1 MKKKSEIS
9 VVMSVYNGGR
19 YIAAAIDSTLN
30 QSFGDFE
37 FIIVDD
43 GSTDDTVS
51 IIRNFDDE
59 RIKLIQNNHNY
70 IDSLNVGIN
79 YASGEYIVRMD
90 ADDIMHVDR
99 LKIQHAIME
108 EEPGITVCG
117 TWMRRFGANISSDNL
132 VGKVSGLI
140 ENPLIRFT
148 QGDCIANPTSMIRT
162 AFLREHKLQYEN
174 YAYAEDF
181 KFWAEV
187 AKLGGQFYIDSQPLL
202 YYRISES
209 QVSALKASEQKRTT
223 ELIIKEIME
232 YLIMQRS
239 VEYPELKVS
248 FETLEVLNNK
258 GLMTKQE
265 IINLFQNIFKRIRM
279 QIY

>member
-1 MKKKSEIS
+1 MKKMSEIS

-79 YASGEYIVRMD
+79 YASGEYIARMD

-265 IINLFQNIFKRIRM
+265 IINLFQNIFRRIKM
-279 QIY
+279 

>member
-174 YAYAEDF
+174 YTYAEDF

>member
-1 MKKKSEIS
+1 MKKMSEIS

-79 YASGEYIVRMD
+79 YASGEYIARMD

-108 EEPGITVCG
+108 EEPDITVCG

-232 YLIMQRS
+232 CLIMQRS

-265 IINLFQNIFKRIRM
+265 IINLFQNIFRRIKM
-279 QIY
+279 

>member
-279 QIY
+279 LIY

>member
-1 MKKKSEIS
+1 MKKMSEIS

-51 IIRNFDDE
+51 IIRNFGDK

-79 YASGEYIVRMD
+79 YASGEYIARMD

-108 EEPGITVCG
+108 EEQSITVCG

-140 ENPLIRFT
+140 ENPLMRFT

-181 KFWAEV
+181 KFWAEI

-209 QVSALKASEQKRTT
+209 QVSMLKASEQKRTT
-223 ELIIKEIME
+223 DLIIREIME

-239 VEYPELKVS
+239 IEYPELKMS
-248 FETLEVLNNK
+248 FETLEVLSNK
-258 GLMTKQE
+258 GLIVKQE
-265 IINLFQNIFKRIRM
+265 IINLFQNIFKRINM
-279 QIY
+279 